1 MTSESELKR
10 RSALNR
16 ALASVKSKVLC
27 TALGSET
34 YESMSKRQLKLAA
47 LLLLALFTAI
57 WYVTPLSTMLSGLV
71 VHTLVPRYLD
81 VQMGQAAVA
90 SAGYTRTYDTRAQG
104 RVQRIGA
111 DMLAS
116 YPLNTQGF
124 EFTFQVID
132 EPNVINAYAYPG
144 GAIFITS
151 GLLNMMQPS
160 DSEVAAVLAHEIGHV
175 VSRHSITGILS
186 DNFIRILWAA
196 SVYEDHDEY
205 EENLGE
211 AIGETLV
218 TYAVHLGTMSFSRA
232 NEYEADKC
240 GWEMIQRSSYQT
252 KGMISFFEKL
262 LQLQPDRSQWWLSTH
277 PGTEERI
284 RALKN
289 K

>member
-1 MTSESELKR
+1 
-10 RSALNR
+10 
-16 ALASVKSKVLC
+16 
-27 TALGSET
+27 
-34 YESMSKRQLKLAA
+34 
-47 LLLLALFTAI
+47 
-57 WYVTPLSTMLSGLV
+57 
-71 VHTLVPRYLD
+71 VPRYLD
-81 VQMGQAAVA
+81 VQMGRSAVA
-90 SAGYTRTYDTRAQG
+90 SAGYTMTCGHA

-116 YPLNTQGF
+116 YPQNTLGF

-151 GLLNMMQPS
+151 GMLNTMQPS

-175 VSRHSITGILS
+175 VSRHSITRMLS

-196 SVYEDHDEY
+196 SVYEDHDDY

-218 TYAVHLGTMSFSRA
+218 TYAVYLGTMSFSRA
-232 NEYEADKC
+232 NEYEADNC

-252 KGMISFFEKL
+252 KGMISFFEKVL
-262 LQLQPDRSQWWLSTH
+262 RLESSQQGSDRSQWWSSTH

-284 RALKN
+284 QALKN
-289 K
+289 KSINTKLTFQNLKDYLIIIFQIVSIILYFM